1 MTSDEYCR
9 EIETYLCRKN
19 DGHLIRIVGPSFD
32 RVTGWAERGVP
43 LKVAFAGIDHYFERY
58 YARGPR
64 RRPVRIDFCEPD
76 VLDVFDEWR
85 RAVGMIREASP
96 PGGTEAG
103 EAATTAADAPRHAGA
118 RTRPRVSLPAHLER
132 VILKLTALRRG
143 GAAARLEAALERA
156 VRELD
161 LARNHANSL
170 RGDART
176 EFLGHLQALDRDLL
190 DAARAACGPDRL
202 AALRAEAEAELVP
215 FRARMPEAAFQQ
227 ALQAAVDRLVRDS
240 VGLPSIAVE

>member
-43 LKVAFAGIDHYFERY
+43 LKVALRGIDRCFERY

-85 RAVGMIREASP
+85 RAVGMIQEANPLAGS
-96 PGGTEAG
+96 EAG
-103 EAATTAADAPRHAGA
+103 EAATAAADSGRQAGA

-176 EFLGHLQALDRDLL
+176 EFLAHLQALDRDLL

-202 AALRAEAEAELVP
+202 AALRAEAETELVP
-215 FRARMPEAAFQQ
+215 FRERMPEAAFQQ